1 MSETSATSATS
12 SVRDVNGPTP
22 GVPVARW
29 AMRGL
34 LLVVLS
40 FANLQLIWSPDVLP
54 NTLFAWTIVRSGN
67 VTYDEFVGAP
77 GDARPDRIDREAY
90 FFRACGVS
98 TATTPPSAPRSAGG
112 PPAPGPSDHV
122 CSIFPPGIAI
132 LALPILV
139 PAVLA
144 GVSPGDAT
152 ALLYLGHLAA
162 AIIEALAT
170 LLLWSILGRFVTPR
184 RALALTLLYALAT
197 SVRTVASQA
206 LWQHAGVHLFVALA
220 LWLVLRDGP
229 VVLRRELA
237 AGLALGL
244 GGVVRQTAAL
254 VVLGIGGG
262 RRTVALLAAA
272 AVGLVPLLGY
282 DLIAFGR
289 PFEQGYGA
297 KPFDTPLP
305 VGLYGLLLSP
315 SRGLLV
321 YAPYLLFALVAL
333 VLAWRRPG
341 PVARR
346 LRGLGAV
353 WCLTLVL
360 YATYTEWWGGRVF
373 GPRFLDDQAPVLFAA
388 LAWGIGQGLLASRVA
403 RVAFALM
410 AGWSLL
416 LFNAAALAYDQRWDT
431 VPVNVNF
438 QPARLFDWADPQWL
452 AVIGSL
458 PAAGPRALAGLILS
472 LAALAALLRV
482 EGIAHR
488 RPLSS
493 PG

>member
-1 MSETSATSATS
+1 ME
-12 SVRDVNGPTP
+12 DPTRR
-22 GVPVARW
+22 VPVARW
-29 AMRGL
+29 VMRGL
-34 LLVVLS
+34 LLVVLA
-40 FANLQLIWSPDVLP
+40 FANLQVIWSPDVLP
-54 NTLFAWTIVRSGN
+54 NTLFAWTLIRTGD
-67 VTYDEFVGAP
+67 VTYDEFVGVA
-77 GDARPDRIDREAY
+77 GDQRSDRIDREAY
-90 FFRACGVS
+90 FFRACGAS
-98 TATTPPSAPRSAGG
+98 TATVPPAAPRSAGG
-112 PPAPGPSDHV
+112 PPPPGPNDQV
-122 CSIFPPGIAI
+122 CSIFPPGVAI

-162 AIIEALAT
+162 SIIEALAT
-170 LLLWSILGRFVTPR
+170 LLLWSVLGRFVTAR
-184 RALALTLLYALAT
+184 WALALTLLYTLAT

-220 LWLVLRDGP
+220 LWLVLQEGP
-229 VVLRRELA
+229 VRLRRELA

-244 GGVVRQTAAL
+244 GGVVRQTTVL

-262 RRTVALLAAA
+262 RRIAALLVAAA
-272 AVGLVPLLGY
+272 LGLLPLFAY
-282 DLIAFGR
+282 DQLAFGQ
-289 PFEQGYGA
+289 PFEQGYGS

-321 YAPYLLFALVAL
+321 YAPYLAFALGSL

-341 PVARR
+341 TVARR
-346 LRGLGAV
+346 LRGLGVV
-353 WCLTLVL
+353 WCLTLAL

-373 GPRFLDDQAPVLFAA
+373 GPRFLDDQAPVLFSA
-388 LAWGIGQGLLASRVA
+388 LAWGIGQGLLTRRAA
-403 RVAFALM
+403 RVAFAVL

-431 VPVNVNF
+431 LPINVNF
-438 QPARLFDWADPQWL
+438 HPERLFDWADPQWL
-452 AVIGSL
+452 AVLVTL

-472 LAALAALLRV
+472 LATVGILLRV
-482 EGIAHR
+482 EGIAHL

-493 PG
+493 SG